1 MRMLISAMPLNLNV
15 IEILIHL
22 FNLAVLVTA
31 VRFLL
36 YKPIKK
42 FMEKR
47 ASEYRMAA
55 EETKRKLLEA
65 EEFHESSRKLLN
77 DARREALDIAN
88 ATSSSARQ
96 QADVIISD
104 AKEKADDLMGRAY
117 EDIRLKKE
125 EEARGLKQA
134 ISELAVTL
142 ASEIL
147 EKQITSDDN
156 DKAIDDILD
165 KWERRA

>member
-1 MRMLISAMPLNLNV
+1 MLISAMPLNLNV